1 MADFFDD
8 LGRCISEAASE
19 IGKRTEETIEIQKLK
34 SKIRSLKRSSE
45 RDYIDMGKAV
55 YEKFQKQEVLDLELV
70 PFCEAIEKREEEIE
84 KHEEEI
90 SRIKEEP

>member
-8 LGRCISEAASE
+8 LGKCISDAASE
-19 IGKRTEETIEIQKLK
+19 IGKRTEDTIEIQKLK

-55 YEKFQKQEVLDLELV
+55 YGKFQKQEVVDMELV
-70 PFCEAIEKREEEIE
+70 PLCEAIEKREEAIE
-84 KHEEEI
+84 KHQEEI
-90 SRIKEEP
+90 TRIKEEP